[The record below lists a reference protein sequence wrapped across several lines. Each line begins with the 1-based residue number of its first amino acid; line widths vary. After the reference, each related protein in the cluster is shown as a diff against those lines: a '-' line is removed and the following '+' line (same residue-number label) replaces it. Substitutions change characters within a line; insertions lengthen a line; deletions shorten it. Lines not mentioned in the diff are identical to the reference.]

1 MTRIIT
7 VLRYTVLMIAMKSS
21 YSSAAVSFTRR
32 AGEGVTGAAELEAGE
47 ANSRC
52 SARSCGIRESDLVPR
67 RSGLRAVGDNAARL
81 GRRLGW
87 GLGRRRDQGSA
98 THEWAHASPNQD
110 IIFIN
115 TTSSKKTNIR
125 ACTKIKSDMTS
136 TLFRD

>member
-1 MTRIIT
+1 MTCVIT

-21 YSSAAVSFTRR
+21 HSSAAVSFSRR

-52 SARSCGIRESDLVPR
+52 SARSCGIGESDLVPR
-67 RSGLRAVGDNAARL
+67 RSGARGCLPWATMQPRL

-110 IIFIN
+110 IIFI
-115 TTSSKKTNIR
+115 IPHH
-125 ACTKIKSDMTS
+125 
-136 TLFRD
+136 